1 MGTGAPYHS
10 HNCDEHVTLLEGL
23 AEVEIEGV
31 GTVRLVPHDTTYVKA
46 GIFHKFTNVSDSVP
60 MKILWVYSSAYVTR
74 TFYDTGETV
83 EHLSPADAMVK
94 ELPPPDSP
102 RPGEPGTGSP
112 ADAQVDQRGRAST
125 RGACEMTGYPLLDI
139 FLSVLYFFGWV
150 LWFMLMFWI
159 ITDIFRSRDLNGWE
173 KAAWLVGVIILPLV
187 GILIYLIARGG
198 SMHERQEAQA
208 RAQDAAFRQY
218 VREAAASDGS
228 AGATTTTAGTTAT
241 AGNGGAST
249 ASDELA
255 KLAGLHQRGVLNDE
269 EFAKAKARVV

>member
-1 MGTGAPYHS
+1 M
-10 HNCDEHVTLLEGL
+10 
-23 AEVEIEGV
+23 
-31 GTVRLVPHDTTYVKA
+31 
-46 GIFHKFTNVSDSVP
+46 TN
-60 MKILWVYSSAYVTR
+60 
-74 TFYDTGETV
+74 
-83 EHLSPADAMVK
+83 
-94 ELPPPDSP
+94 
-102 RPGEPGTGSP
+102 
-112 ADAQVDQRGRAST
+112 
-125 RGACEMTGYPLLDI
+125 YPILDI

-228 AGATTTTAGTTAT
+228 AGATTTAGATAT